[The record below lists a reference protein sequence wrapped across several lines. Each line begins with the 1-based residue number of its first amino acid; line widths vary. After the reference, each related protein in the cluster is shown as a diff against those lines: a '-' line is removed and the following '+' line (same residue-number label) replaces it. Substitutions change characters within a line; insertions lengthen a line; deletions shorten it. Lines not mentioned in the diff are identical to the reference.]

1 MSSNDEGLDK
11 SALLLMT
18 LGADEAAEVL
28 KQLGPKEVQK
38 LGAAMAAM
46 PAQSREKLEEILD
59 EVLLFAEKGT
69 PIEADHDHIKAM
81 LTKALG
87 DERANHLIGRVLQGS
102 DTAGIESLKWMDAP
116 TAADLIKNE
125 HPQIIATILVHLE
138 FDQAGE
144 ILKHFTDRLRN
155 DVLLRI
161 ATLDGVQPVALR
173 ELNEALTRMLSGA
186 TTVKK
191 TAMGGVR
198 HAADILNF
206 VGSAAETA
214 ILDNVREYDPDLAQK
229 ILDEMFVFENLMDLD
244 DRGIQTLL
252 REVQSDSLVIALK
265 GAPPRCARR
274 SSRTCP
280 SAPPKCSGKTSNPA
294 ARCASPRSRPSRRRS
309 SRPPAAWPKKARS
322 PCPARRRRCLRVSA
336 QRGAPPPGRRRL
348 PALEPALLRRTRRR
362 AAPPEPAAEPEPP
375 SPRAPSPEPRARF
388 PPPLPDTAGHPPAH
402 RRRHRA
408 HPRGSPQGRLRRRL
422 RGRHRPRP
430 HGGDAST
437 AWSRAWKTPS
447 PASTRRWPTRSSP
460 CPSRSPARWCATP
473 LPPTPNPSPS

>member
-1 MSSNDEGLDK
+1 MSSNDEGQEK
-11 SALLLMT
+11 GALLLMT

-28 KQLGPKEVQK
+28 KQLGPKEGQN
-38 LGAAMAAM
+38 LGAAMASMASQ
-46 PAQSREKLEEILD
+46 PREKFEIILD
-59 EVLLFAEKGT
+59 ELIAFADKGT
-69 PIEADHDHIKAM
+69 PIEADHEHIKAM

-87 DERANHLIGRVLQGS
+87 DERATHLISRVLQGS

-116 TAADLIKNE
+116 TAADMIKNE

-173 ELNEALTRMLSGA
+173 ELNEALTRMLAGA
-186 TTVKK
+186 STVKK

-229 ILDEMFVFENLMDLD
+229 ILDEMFVFENLMELD

-265 GAPPRCARR
+265 GAPPEMREKIFKNMSQRAAEMLREDLESRGPVRLSEVEAEQKEILKTARR
-274 SSRTCP
+274 LAEEGQIALSS
-280 SAPPKCSGKTSNPA
+280 G
-294 ARCASPRSRPSRRRS
+294 
-309 SRPPAAWPKKARS
+309 
-322 PCPARRRRCLRVSA
+322 
-336 QRGAPPPGRRRL
+336 
-348 PALEPALLRRTRRR
+348 
-362 AAPPEPAAEPEPP
+362 
-375 SPRAPSPEPRARF
+375 
-388 PPPLPDTAGHPPAH
+388 
-402 RRRHRA
+402 
-408 HPRGSPQGRLRRRL
+408 
-422 RGRHRPRP
+422 
-430 HGGDAST
+430 GGDDAFV
-437 AWSRAWKTPS
+437 
-447 PASTRRWPTRSSP
+447 
-460 CPSRSPARWCATP
+460 
-473 LPPTPNPSPS
+473 